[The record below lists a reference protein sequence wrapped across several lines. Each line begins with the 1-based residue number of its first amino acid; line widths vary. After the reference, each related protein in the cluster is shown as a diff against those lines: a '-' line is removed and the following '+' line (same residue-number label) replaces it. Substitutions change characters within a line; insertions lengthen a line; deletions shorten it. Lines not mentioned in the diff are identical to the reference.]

1 MNEMIVVQ
9 KHCLMGLGYVG
20 GNGDEFLNQS
30 IKIVAIVKNRKEGEK
45 YVKGW
50 TKNSYGN
57 YEVGDDNDWYERT
70 FMTIGEEWYH

>member
-1 MNEMIVVQ
+1 MEDKRLVLIQ
-9 KHCLMGLGYVG
+9 KHIWYTYQSE
-20 GNGDEFLNQS
+20 DEPNVDT
-30 IKIVAIVKNRKEGEK
+30 KVVAIIDNEKEGEK

-70 FMTIGEEWYH
+70 FMTIGEEWYL